1 MVKEEED
8 NSGTGDEDELYPFVL
23 YNHVALTHKTTM
35 QLLIFVFL
43 FDLNNKLNDLI
54 VGLEVSRMFLMT
66 S

>member
-8 NSGTGDEDELYPFVL
+8 NSGSGYEDGQYPFVL
-23 YNHVALTHKTTM
+23 YNHAALTHKTTM

-54 VGLEVSRMFLMT
+54 VGLEALVACS
-66 S
+66 